1 MPFASTFPGIGDGS
15 EVRALQGGVLTMR
28 NHQPPASGVYRH
40 QFIVPESAVDQ
51 NGHVNNVVYV
61 QWMQDVAVLHYEA
74 AGGNKA
80 MEDAGATWVARS
92 HHIEY
97 LKPLYVGE
105 DVIALTWVENLRRV
119 RSLRRYQFLRQSDN
133 VLLARGE
140 TDWVFVDIATG
151 RPRMILEDIINNWEQ
166 EE

>member
-1 MPFASTFPGIGDGS
+1 
-15 EVRALQGGVLTMR
+15 
-28 NHQPPASGVYRH
+28 
-40 QFIVPESAVDQ
+40 
-51 NGHVNNVVYV
+51 
-61 QWMQDVAVLHYEA
+61 MQDVAVMHYEA
-74 AGGNKA
+74 AGGNQA

-97 LKPLYVGE
+97 LKPVYAGD

-140 TDWVFVDIATG
+140 TDWVFVDIETG
-151 RPRMILEDIINNWEQ
+151 RPRMIADDLISKWHEEQ
-166 EE
+166 SG